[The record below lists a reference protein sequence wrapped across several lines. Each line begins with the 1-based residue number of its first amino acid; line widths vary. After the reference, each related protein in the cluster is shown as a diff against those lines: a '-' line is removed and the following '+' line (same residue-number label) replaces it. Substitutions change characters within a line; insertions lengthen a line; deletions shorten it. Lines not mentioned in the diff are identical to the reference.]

1 MNRIT
6 VRVVHTVV
14 AVIRCTE
21 RWMSQW
27 TWTRYTRSEVY
38 DMTEYETFI
47 RVGVEFIGIVLIAV
61 GAVLA
66 SALLVLVL
74 YGFWLFV
81 HQIKVEVHKRR
92 MK

>member
-1 MNRIT
+1 
-6 VRVVHTVV
+6 
-14 AVIRCTE
+14 
-21 RWMSQW
+21 
-27 TWTRYTRSEVY
+27 
-38 DMTEYETFI
+38 MTEYETFI